1 MPIIVLWISAQT
13 PTPYPVDPLRKWA
26 PIGTHLYTCKSRA
39 GVMLQPGTWNNLT
52 GRNRKHWEARG
63 EIENDGKMQVA
74 ARATIMKDPGTRV
87 PEPHCWPPSN
97 LTQYWDTGV
106 ILVFILQ
113 KSIFQGNMKAEEVS
127 KWPTQASAFTPV
139 RALIEG
145 PPCLGGSAV
154 MLKSA
159 LTERC

>member
-1 MPIIVLWISAQT
+1 MLIIVLWIWAQT

-26 PIGTHLYTCKSRA
+26 PICAHLYTHKSRA

-63 EIENDGKMQVA
+63 ETENDGKMQVSA
-74 ARATIMKDPGTRV
+74 PVAIMKDPGTRV
-87 PEPHCWPPSN
+87 PEPHCWSPSN
-97 LTQYWDTGV
+97 LTQYRDTGV
-106 ILVFILQ
+106 IIVFILQ
-113 KSIFQGNMKAEEVS
+113 KRIFQGSMKAEEVY
-127 KWPTQASAFTPV
+127 KWPTQASAFTSV